1 MMSSAVS
8 AVTFN
13 GDTSYIELLVNT
25 SVVPF
30 GDTVSMEVRTRAALG
45 RLIYIQLMDRAG
57 RFTESMELKIA
68 DSNLEVLTKTRSSV
82 ASTSLY
88 L

>member
-1 MMSSAVS
+1 MSAAVS

-30 GDTVSMEVRTRAALG
+30 GDTISLEVRTRAALG

-57 RFTESMELKIA
+57 RFADSMELRIA
-68 DSNLEVLTKTRSSV
+68 DSNLEVLTKTQSST
-82 ASTSLY
+82 ASRRLC
-88 L
+88 LL